1 MFVTHNV
8 TKLLAAKQQSF
19 GPVVCRIFHQWYYLF
34 VFLKLLLCCY
44 ESQGDSGGPLV
55 HFTSSQWH
63 LVGVVSWGVGCA
75 RERRPGV
82 YCNVEEML
90 NWIRTVIEVL
100 NTESAKVM

>member
-1 MFVTHNV
+1 M
-8 TKLLAAKQQSF
+8 LL
-19 GPVVCRIFHQWYYLF
+19 R
-34 VFLKLLLCCY
+34 CY

-90 NWIRTVIEVL
+90 NWIHTVIEVQH
-100 NTESAKVM
+100 TENVSINVHSLFFFLPSSRSI